1 MHSTSSVEPTPNE
14 TLQARRAS
22 LAVGVA
28 PPVVLL
34 ALIAVVAGLIEPG
47 TGLLCFVAGISW
59 TVYEMY
65 RYLKLVDSAPE
76 PQREPGYEPEDWH
89 HAR

>member
-1 MHSTSSVEPTPNE
+1 MNTAFLEPTARE

-28 PPVVLL
+28 PPTVLL
-34 ALIAVVAGLIEPG
+34 ALMAVVAGLIEPD
-47 TGLLCFVAGISW
+47 TGLLLFVAGISW

-65 RYLKLVDSAPE
+65 RYMKLVDTVTE
-76 PQREPGYEPEDWH
+76 TDELHELR
-89 HAR
+89 

>member
-1 MHSTSSVEPTPNE
+1 MHTSSSEPTARE

-28 PPVVLL
+28 PPAVLL

-47 TGLLCFVAGISW
+47 TGLLLFVAGIAW
-59 TVYEMY
+59 TVYEMH
-65 RYLKLVDSAPE
+65 RYLVLVDTGS
-76 PQREPGYEPEDWH
+76 EPEDLH
-89 HAR
+89 EAR